1 MSNLSVVRKI
11 TKDILII
18 ESPEN
23 IVSIRIEEI
32 RLTRYV
38 KNEKFLRIVSIYGE
52 LSLYCEPEEAEKIID
67 AMNTYAI
74 QIETSE

>member
-1 MSNLSVVRKI
+1 MNNLSVVRRI
-11 TKDILII
+11 TKDMLIL

-52 LSLYCEPEEAEKIID
+52 LSLYCEPEEAEKIIN
-67 AMNTYAI
+67 AMGAYTI
-74 QIETSE
+74 QIKTSE